1 MSTISSTGADVA
13 TAITATILEYPG
25 ARRTS
30 GIPISLTPF
39 IGREDEIARLSRMIA
54 DEGVRM
60 VTLTGPGGVGKTRL
74 ASQVAA
80 GLSSSFPH
88 GIGYADLSMLTPDQP
103 ALPAIATALGFR
115 DPPDS
120 LGAEKL
126 AAFIGDR
133 QQLLVADNFEHLMG
147 HAGNIGYLLSHCPN
161 LAVLA
166 TSRVVLRLSG
176 EREFSVAPLDLRADV
191 NDSLQVI
198 ADSPA
203 VQLFTDRARAARS
216 DFELTAENA
225 ATVVNICKKLDGLP
239 LAIELAAARV
249 RALPVEGLEA
259 RLDHRL
265 EMLSRGPR
273 DYPERQQT
281 MRCTISWSYDLL
293 GPGEKTLFGC
303 FSVFAGGSTLAPLE
317 SLAVNYGYS
326 PETAFDAVSA
336 LVEASLVTAEGDTPQ
351 TRRYRML
358 ETIRDFAGEQ
368 LAQSELAESTARWHA
383 RFFRDLVR
391 EVAPPPFEPSD
402 RALVAPIDAEMD
414 NIRAA
419 LSWMERHDEGGML
432 LETAGAMYD
441 AWYYRGHLDECERWM
456 ARSLEL
462 APNDAPATQRAWAL
476 KALAM
481 ISQIKGNEAAA
492 RRYYEQSLSLYDACG
507 DQRAKA
513 VVNNI
518 YAGFLVGTGQYAD
531 AEPVFRHGLDYFG
544 EAGDDV
550 WRSHAL
556 FHLGVIA
563 FGLGDNIA
571 AIANCRE
578 AVDIY
583 DRTGGRLDAIDPL
596 RYVMLAA
603 IRKGELPVARAAGID
618 NLVRLRE
625 RGSLEPIAGGIADT
639 AAYAAAKRDWESA
652 ASLLGAANAIRES
665 QCAAFTLPARTS
677 YEHAESIARRR
688 LGSDRFD
695 ELWQSGTQLGAT
707 EALDAAIALLDEAA
721 RGGQEMGGQ
730 KSPLTEREQDVL
742 RLLAT
747 GASNPEIAEE
757 LFISRGTV
765 RTHVS
770 SILAKLD
777 VHTRTE
783 AVSRS
788 HREGWI

>member
-1 MSTISSTGADVA
+1 
-13 TAITATILEYPG
+13 
-25 ARRTS
+25 
-30 GIPISLTPF
+30 
-39 IGREDEIARLSRMIA
+39 
-54 DEGVRM
+54 M

-74 ASQVAA
+74 ASQVAN
-80 GLSSSFPH
+80 GLSSRFPY
-88 GIGYADLSMLTPDQP
+88 GIGYADLSVLVSDQP
-103 ALPAIATALGFR
+103 ALPSIATALGFR

-120 LGAEKL
+120 LSAEKL

-133 QQLLVADNFEHLMG
+133 QMLLVADNFEHLMDQ
-147 HAGNIGYLLSHCPN
+147 AGSIGYLLSHCPH
-161 LAVLA
+161 LVVLA

-176 EREFSVAPLDLRADV
+176 EREFSVAPLDLQADI
-191 NDSLQVI
+191 NDSLPVI
-198 ADSPA
+198 AQSPA
-203 VQLFTDRARAARS
+203 VRLFTDRARAARS

-225 ATVVNICKKLDGLP
+225 ATVINICKQLDGLP

-293 GPGEKTLFGC
+293 DAGEKKLFGC
-303 FSVFAGGSTLAPLE
+303 FSVFAGGCTLAPLE

-326 PETAFDAVSA
+326 PDSAFDAVSA

-358 ETIRDFAGEQ
+358 ETIRDFASEQ
-368 LAQSELAESTARWHA
+368 LAESEYCESTARWHA
-383 RFFRDLVR
+383 RYFRDFAR
-391 EVAPPPFEPSD
+391 EAAPAPFEPSD
-402 RALVAPIDAEMD
+402 RALVAPIDTEMD

-419 LSWMERHDEGGML
+419 LSWMERNEEGGML

-456 ARSLEL
+456 NRALEL
-462 APNDAPATQRAWAL
+462 APDDAPTTQRAWAV

-481 ISQIKGNEAAA
+481 INQIKGNEAAA
-492 RRYYEQSLSLYDACG
+492 SQYYKQSLNLYEACC
-507 DQRAKA
+507 DRRAWA

-518 YAGFLVGTGQYAD
+518 YAGFLVGTGHYEE
-531 AEPVFRHGLDYFG
+531 AEPVFRQGVEYF
-544 EAGDDV
+544 ADVGDEV

-563 FGLGDNIA
+563 FGLGDNVA
-571 AIANCRE
+571 AMAHCRE
-578 AVDIY
+578 AVGIY

-603 IRKGELPVARAAGID
+603 IRKGELPVARAAGVD
-618 NLVRLRE
+618 NLARLRE

-652 ASLLGAANAIRES
+652 ATLLGAANAIRES
-665 QCAAFTLPARTS
+665 QGATFTLPARTS

-688 LGSDRFD
+688 LGDERFSD
-695 ELWQSGTQLGAT
+695 LWKLGTRLGAT
-707 EALDAAIALLDEAA
+707 EALDTAIGLLDDAA
-721 RGGQEMGGQ
+721 RGGHG
-730 KSPLTEREQDVL
+730 SSASNNSLTDREQDVL

-783 AVSRS
+783 AVSRA